1 MATNSDDS
9 ARVLCEEILA
19 QARRQ
24 SEEILERVRRDAEVL
39 LTGAAAEANKVGQ
52 DERDRAGAE
61 AARRREMILAGV
73 SVEAGRMHAERVEVL
88 LESVREEALRRLKAR
103 EGLEYEEAVVILAA
117 GAMGRM
123 EGESFVVKV
132 PEADRAVLGNGLAG
146 RIAER
151 AALPATAVTVSFVPD
166 FEDGGV
172 VVEDA
177 GAHRIWDNRFIKRLE
192 RMWPELRRKIA
203 VKASFIPEGSGG
215 YEP

>member
-24 SEEILERVRRDAEVL
+24 SEEILERVRREAEVL

-88 LESVREEALRRLKAR
+88 LESVREEALRRLKTR

-166 FEDGGV
+166 FKDGGV